1 LFYKRLKVRHNTA
14 RPFYILHSHFLYQ
27 VTKAMIETEITSAT
41 YDQIAADYA
50 ARWVSGEPLALA
62 RSRFAALLGPGAQV
76 LDAGCGPG
84 WDTAR
89 LRDLGLRACGLDRSR
104 GMLEQARGRD
114 VPLALGDMRAL
125 PVRAGALDGLW
136 ACASFLHIP
145 KSDGPAV
152 LREFHHVLRPGGIL
166 YIAVKQGVGERWVE
180 HSPGRQRFFVFYSAD
195 ELDQLL
201 AESGFAVLE
210 GWIGK
215 DSRDRP
221 EGWIN
226 RLATTNP

>member
-1 LFYKRLKVRHNTA
+1 
-14 RPFYILHSHFLYQ
+14 
-27 VTKAMIETEITSAT
+27 MIETTITSAT

-50 ARWVSGEPLALA
+50 VRWSAGEPLAQA
-62 RSRFAALLGPGAQV
+62 RTRFAALLSPGARV

-104 GMLEQARGRD
+104 GMLGQARGRD

-125 PVRAGALDGLW
+125 PVSAGALDGLW

-145 KSDGPAV
+145 RSDGPAV
-152 LREFHHVLRPGGIL
+152 LREFHRALRPRGIL

-180 HSPGRQRFFVFYSAD
+180 HSPGRQRFFSFYSAD
-195 ELDQLL
+195 ELDRQL
-201 AESGFAVLE
+201 AESGFALLD
-210 GWIGK
+210 GWIAE
-215 DSRDRP
+215 DDRGRS
-221 EGWIN
+221 EGCIN
-226 RLATTNP
+226 RLATANP